1 MFTFELHKLTQWH
14 LGLEEFLSTYC
25 QDFLSCEGHSTIL
38 INTSKF
44 NPTGPYTR
52 GYLAALHF
60 LRGCCEIRR
69 LPWSKNNKN
78 KKIIINLI
86 FASRLSLFLYR
97 GWCFAAAGKHYFE
110 PISGCRMAPQQVEIR
125 LPRYTRYYTVPF
137 KSFALSSLVLRS
149 CDVIVIDR
157 LTKVT
162 NNLRN
167 WA

>member
-110 PISGCRMAPQQVEIR
+110 PLSRCHMVPQQVELR
-125 LPRYTRYYTVPF
+125 LPRRRDTHAIIRSPTR
-137 KSFALSSLVLRS
+137 LGNQGIRRSS
-149 CDVIVIDR
+149 
-157 LTKVT
+157 
-162 NNLRN
+162 NNLKQLLIVCK
-167 WA
+167 